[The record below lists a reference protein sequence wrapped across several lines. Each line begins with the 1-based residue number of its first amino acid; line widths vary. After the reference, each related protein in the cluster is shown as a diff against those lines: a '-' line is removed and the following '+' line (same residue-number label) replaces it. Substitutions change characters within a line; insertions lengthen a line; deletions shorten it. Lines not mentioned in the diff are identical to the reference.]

1 MSAEK
6 YQSSTGSVFES
17 KMVDAKIFK
26 SAIRS
31 LKSTAPGARES
42 CAFIIENSKSTLFT
56 THCIENWLV
65 FDTKKINELRLLIVQ
80 YVRKW
85 HFFSKRSLSQWTSYH
100 CLQYSAHVDHA
111 EAKPPEE
118 AYYMFLKPL
127 RLNTRWRTEKPK
139 AQAKERNKKCIL
151 DLIDVMRM
159 WDFESIAENP
169 VIRIE

>member
-1 MSAEK
+1 MSVEK

-65 FDTKKINELRLLIVQ
+65 FDTKKN
-80 YVRKW
+80 
-85 HFFSKRSLSQWTSYH
+85 QWVTSFD
-100 CLQYSAHVDHA
+100 CSVCKKVTFLQ
-111 EAKPPEE
+111 
-118 AYYMFLKPL
+118 
-127 RLNTRWRTEKPK
+127 
-139 AQAKERNKKCIL
+139 
-151 DLIDVMRM
+151 
-159 WDFESIAENP
+159 
-169 VIRIE
+169 